1 MTPEEESRI
10 VAKVNAK
17 TGTIMYKVTP
27 ELLDDIEQEAKAA
40 TGIDK
45 YNLYKK
51 LRIFKVIV
59 ESSRPWHTG
68 FVIPVKTFKKKTK
81 NLPPPQALNFHFPRK
96 KLKLFDVVFS
106 FSPGN

>member
-51 LRIFKVIV
+51 LRIFKLNVGKWLV
-59 ESSRPWHTG
+59 
-68 FVIPVKTFKKKTK
+68 K
-81 NLPPPQALNFHFPRK
+81 NLGK
-96 KLKLFDVVFS
+96 KL
-106 FSPGN
+106 